1 MIARLD
7 HVVIAVRDLEEAIRR
22 YQSLGFA
29 VSPGGRHTGL
39 GTYNAIVRFGL
50 DYLELISIYD
60 EHELGA
66 RGLNGVSL
74 AEFLRQREGGLVGY
88 ALATGNI
95 EEDAARFERTGL
107 AAEGPFAMQRLR
119 PDGRQLSWRLLV
131 PGGTSWR
138 QPWPFLIQWDAPD
151 AERLTWEQPGVHPNG
166 ANSVA
171 GIAVAVR
178 DLERGI
184 DLYQRQLGLTL
195 DHQGE
200 SSHLV
205 ARRASFHVG
214 AFSIDLYAP
223 TGNGPVQQT
232 LGSVGEGPFELT
244 LSSKSLDQTQ
254 QFLSQHG
261 IAMDPVQKAAAV
273 LALPIRQ
280 ALGARIVFR
289 EQDAS

>member
-1 MIARLD
+1 MIARID

-22 YQSLGFA
+22 YQALGFA

-60 EHELGA
+60 ERELGN

-74 AEFLRQREGGLVGY
+74 AEFLRRQEGGLVGY
-88 ALATGNI
+88 ALATADI
-95 EEDAARFERTGL
+95 EEDAARFEQTGL
-107 AAEGPFAMQRLR
+107 EAEGPFAMQRLR

-151 AERLTWEQPGVHPNG
+151 DVRLTWEQPGVHPNG
-166 ANSVA
+166 ASGVA

-195 DHQGE
+195 DSLGE
-200 SSHLV
+200 ASQL
-205 ARRASFHVG
+205 AAQQASFHVG

-223 TGNGPVQQT
+223 TGAGPVQQV
-232 LGSVGEGPFELT
+232 LDSVGEGPFELT
-244 LSSKSLDQTQ
+244 LSSASLDQTKR
-254 QFLSQHG
+254 FLSQHG
-261 IAMDPVQKAAAV
+261 ISIDPIPERAAT
-273 LALPIRQ
+273 LALPIHE
-280 ALGARIVFR
+280 ALGARIVLH
-289 EQDAS
+289 QQNGS